1 MIMMMIMT
9 MMMMMKVCDLRPAN
23 VVAEI
28 NWQNEKLVPKRNG
41 SETRSK
47 CEKVGHCDDNN
58 DEDVKIDD
66 DDNDQVS
73 KCKYEDVESIKTEKV
88 PVKNCDPVTETKKEC
103 KRVPVPVTR
112 VSTSIKIFFYT
123 TQKYLRSG
131 GGGCAVRGALRVG
144 VLGGVAAQVRDPAL
158 PEQRLRQR
166 RLGQWRLMQI
176 LLWSLNN
183 IWPGLLHDGVP
194 AADGVCRGGGPGDGA
209 RTRPRP
215 GQLPAGDTCPEMP
228 RGHVTLWT

>member
-1 MIMMMIMT
+1 MMIMT
-9 MMMMMKVCDLRPAN
+9 IMMMMKVCDLRPAN

-66 DDNDQVS
+66 DDDQVS

-112 VSTSIKIFFYT
+112 VSTSIKIFCYT
-123 TQKYLRSG
+123 PQKYLLPG

-176 LLWSLNN
+176 LFMVTEKYLARFAPRRSSSRRRC
-183 IWPGLLHDGVP
+183 VP
-194 AADGVCRGGGPGDGA
+194 RWRARRRRPHPPPPRAAASR
-209 RTRPRP
+209 
-215 GQLPAGDTCPEMP
+215 
-228 RGHVTLWT
+228 